1 VKAKNLCCSPADSPF
16 SPSISNFQP
25 FINHILIIRP
35 GALGDVVITLPTFFA
50 IRNYFY
56 NAHIEI
62 MGYASFLEII
72 KGRFYADTVSR
83 FDQADSAALFIK
95 NAQLPEC
102 LEKRL
107 RGMDMIISFL
117 LDKDGIF
124 IENLKAAGT
133 RHVVHYEPFPPHG
146 ERIHIIDH
154 FLNFLHSI
162 DIPFYYDTPRIF
174 LQKDDMYFGD
184 NFIKDRIADPQKML
198 IAIHPGSSSR
208 QKCWPVE
215 SYAELLLW
223 LNKEMNVQPLI
234 VSGPSDIEII
244 EELKVR
250 VKESFIL
257 VDHLPLPHLAAV
269 IKRCN
274 LFIGNDS
281 GITHLAAALGTR
293 TIAIFGPTDPNIWG
307 PRGEQ
312 VKILCKGIPCSPCLP
327 DTRRNCLSQICLEKV
342 STKDV
347 IHEVDTFLRFSQDK

>member
-1 VKAKNLCCSPADSPF
+1 MKAKDPCFSPACFPS
-16 SPSISNFQP
+16 SPSISNSQSS
-25 FINHILIIRP
+25 IKHILIIRP
-35 GALGDVVITLPTFFA
+35 GAIGDVIITLPAFFA
-50 IRNYFY
+50 IRSHFY

-62 MGYASFLEII
+62 MGYASFLEMV

-83 FDQADSAALFIK
+83 FDQTDISGLFIK
-95 NAQLPEC
+95 DAQLPEY

-107 RGMDMIISFL
+107 HGMDMIISFL

-124 IENLKAAGT
+124 IENLKATGA
-133 RHVVHYEPFPPHG
+133 RHVVHYEPFPAHG

-154 FLNFLHSI
+154 FLKFLHLI
-162 DIPFYYDTPRIF
+162 DIPFYHDMPRIF
-174 LQKDDMYFGD
+174 LQEHDRYFGD

-198 IAIHPGSSSR
+198 IAIHPGSGSR

-223 LNKEMNVQPLI
+223 LNKEMAVQPLI
-234 VSGPSDIEII
+234 VSGPSDVEII

-293 TIAIFGPTDPNIWG
+293 TIAIFGPTDPSIWG

-312 VKILCKGIPCSPCLP
+312 VKILCNKIPCSPCLP
-327 DTRRNCLSQICLEKV
+327 DTRKNCLSQICLEKV
-342 STKDV
+342 STRDV
-347 IHEVDTFLRFSQDK
+347 IHEVDTLLRFSQDK